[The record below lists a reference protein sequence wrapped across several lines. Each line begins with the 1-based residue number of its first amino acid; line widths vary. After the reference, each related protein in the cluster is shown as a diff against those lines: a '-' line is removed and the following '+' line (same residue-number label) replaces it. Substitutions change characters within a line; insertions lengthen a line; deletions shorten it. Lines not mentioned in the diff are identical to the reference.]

1 VFWAVSGATASDV
14 RWQLV
19 NRKMEELA
27 KSYAAE
33 TSEQTDTTSDREKYL
48 LLASDETLQGLYS
61 GYSRLSS
68 HIAGSQLI
76 HEIRNDP
83 RKLGERALVKLLD
96 TFSGSSWYRLA
107 SLKLEYRA
115 WRVMQAGF
123 TGLVHLMWAERDWG
137 FLDQLPIS
145 RRNATLCGTFHT
157 PPDTLPKVV
166 TAPERL
172 KNFAALILMSEV
184 QRPFFESLGVSS
196 DRIHVVHHGVDCN
209 FFSPSR
215 THRSEV
221 FTVLF
226 VGNFRRNFGLLAKIC
241 RLLEPYEDITIK
253 LVVPKS
259 RIAEFEGHKNVI
271 VESNLSDVELR
282 NAYREA
288 SCLLMT
294 LEAAT
299 ANNAILEAM
308 ACGLP
313 IVAENIGGVAEYT
326 GIHSAILCQ
335 PGSAGEL
342 TDAILTLYRD
352 QSMCAR
358 MGEIA
363 RARATELDWPI
374 VAKRT
379 IAVYEET
386 LGKRHHF

>member
-1 VFWAVSGATASDV
+1 
-14 RWQLV
+14 V

-27 KSYAAE
+27 GLSFADP
-33 TSEQTDTTSDREKYL
+33 SGQSPTTSGRSKYL
-48 LLASDETLQGLYS
+48 LLASDESVQGLYS

-68 HIAGSQLI
+68 HIPGSQLI

-107 SLKLEYRA
+107 SLRLEYRA
-115 WRVMQAGF
+115 WRAMQAGF
-123 TGLVHLMWAERDWG
+123 TGLIHIMWAERDWG
-137 FLDQLPIS
+137 FLDQLPIG
-145 RRNATLCGTFHT
+145 RWNANLCGTFHT
-157 PPDTLPKVV
+157 PPDTLPEVV
-166 TAPERL
+166 KAPERL

-215 THRSEV
+215 PHQNEA

-226 VGNFRRNFGLLAKIC
+226 VGNFRRNFALLARIC
-241 RLLEPYEDITIK
+241 YLLEPYEDIKIK
-253 LVVPKS
+253 VVVPKS
-259 RIAEFEGHKNVI
+259 KIAEFERHKNVNA
-271 VESNLSDVELR
+271 ESDLSDVELR

-313 IVAENIGGVAEYT
+313 IVAESIGGVAEYT
-326 GIHSAILCQ
+326 GIHSALLCQ

-342 TDAILTLYRD
+342 ADAILTLYKD
-352 QSMCAR
+352 QSMRLRIGDMAR
-358 MGEIA
+358 V
-363 RARATELDWPI
+363 RANELDWPN

-386 LGKRHHF
+386 LAKCAGHRL